1 MAESDTATERT
12 QVVTY
17 LPPAQKQAW
26 AKHADELG
34 MSQAEFVRTMVQ
46 AGRKGFELSS
56 QPATPEGSSE
66 PTNPGGDDLE
76 SRVLDVLHTED
87 VLSWDDLVEQL
98 AGNFEDRLETAL
110 ESLQAANRVRY
121 RGREGGYTL
130 LDE

>member
-1 MAESDTATERT
+1 MTESDTTTERT

-26 AKHADELG
+26 ADHADELG

-56 QPATPEGSSE
+56 QPTAPEGPSE
-66 PTNPGGDDLE
+66 PTDPRGDDLE

-98 AGNFEDRLETAL
+98 AGDFEDRLEAAL